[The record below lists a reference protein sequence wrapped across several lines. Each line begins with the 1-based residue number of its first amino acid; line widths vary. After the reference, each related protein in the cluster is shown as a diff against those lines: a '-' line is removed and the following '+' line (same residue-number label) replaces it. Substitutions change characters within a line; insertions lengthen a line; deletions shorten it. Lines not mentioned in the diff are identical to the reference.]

1 MIIELAK
8 RFAKQGY
15 YVFPTFLNR
24 SGQMM
29 KPYGWA
35 LNIVSDETKKV
46 KAIPAS
52 NLEMDIDQWES
63 KLQEHYKREIESFG
77 ILGRECFIFDL
88 DNKNGKSGTLNFE
101 ALRKDFG
108 IPKCNLI
115 VRTKSG
121 GFHLYFKKPEKLK
134 HAHVKSLAS
143 IIVRGT
149 KYDGVDIRGDGGFV
163 QGPTKIGE
171 WTPGSYTIVKGTPED
186 ELSEIPE
193 ELLIHFLGSTIASND
208 ADSLIV
214 TGINMAKPN
223 DTLSIL
229 RRGELPEIVEDGNR
243 NEAFFVF
250 ITALK
255 SKGLDRATAKI
266 LCEQLALR
274 CENRDTLSQSVDID
288 MMLDRTFEAANSN
301 PYSIGLDLVARGLS
315 MITGSGKPKYI
326 LLNDNPYML
335 SKEPHDL
342 SAMKEILSRYADY
355 VIGPDGK
362 QKLINPMDVAIR
374 KIPQSQQ
381 ADTLGFKASDEVI
394 FRMSD
399 DNGTRFL
406 NTYQAPYIPSM
417 PPKSDAFKEF
427 KVLMTRIFGPEGSDA
442 YNIGMD
448 YVAWY
453 FQYPDIKPII
463 SLYLISE
470 NRGVGKSL
478 FLNLLTRLFGVNK
491 LGDRQ
496 ARVRNLTDLTKR
508 FFNPTGCLLN
518 IVDEVQFSIH
528 KGTRQETSDF
538 WRVLKNLITAETIE
552 VEIKNGG
559 SFNVLNSAGL
569 ILAGNKGSR
578 FPIEEYD
585 RRLWIIDNE
594 APILQR
600 GVCDS
605 LFNII
610 SSRSGSQFQQE
621 RVDAINNIRW
631 HMRNHNILTDLN
643 NVRAPMTAI
652 KEQMYRATMTDEEEW
667 LLDYFADT
675 SNLMA
680 QMPVIS
686 KSAFM
691 FLMESSEEVPDER
704 WREKA
709 AHIFREAIRRG
720 QIKPITYPS
729 GQPRKYTDA
738 PKVSLTGEISI
749 TGKQETLY
757 ITRDYE
763 SMKHKSAEEYL
774 KIYQIN
780 LTSIARWKTERLNKK
795 KSLNLSDLTDLKV
808 IENE

>member
-24 SGQMM
+24 SEQMM

-35 LNIVSDETKKV
+35 LNIVSDETKKA
-46 KAIPAS
+46 KAIPATK
-52 NLEMDIDQWES
+52 LEMDIDQWES
-63 KLQEHYKREIESFG
+63 KLKEHYNREIASYG
-77 ILGRECFIFDL
+77 ILGRDCFIFDL
-88 DNKNGKSGTLNFE
+88 DDKNGKSGTLSFE
-101 ALRKDFG
+101 DLRKNYK

-134 HAHVKSLAS
+134 NAHVKSLAS
-143 IIVRGT
+143 VLVQGV
-149 KYDGVDIRGDGGFV
+149 KYDGVDVRGDGGFV
-163 QGPTKIGE
+163 QGPTRIGE
-171 WTPGSYTIVKGTPED
+171 WIPGTYTLIQGTPED

-193 ELLIHFLGSTIASND
+193 DLLIHFLGASLSGDTDALIAS
-208 ADSLIV
+208 
-214 TGINMAKPN
+214 GINMAKPN

-229 RRGELPEIVEDGNR
+229 RRGELPEFVEDGNR
-243 NEAFFVF
+243 NEAFYVF
-250 ITALK
+250 INALK
-255 SKGLDRATAKI
+255 FKGIDRATAKI
-266 LCEQLALR
+266 MCEQLALR
-274 CENRDTLSQSVDID
+274 CQSKETLSQSVDIE
-288 MMLDRTFEAANSN
+288 MMLDRTYEAANTN
-301 PYSIGLDLVARGLS
+301 PFNIGLDLVTRGLC
-315 MITGSGKPKYI
+315 MLTGSGKPKYI
-326 LLNDNPYML
+326 MLNDNPYML

-355 VIGPDGK
+355 ATGPDGK
-362 QKLINPMDVAIR
+362 QKLVNPMDVAIR
-374 KIPQSQQ
+374 KIPQNQQ

-406 NTYQAPYIPSM
+406 NTYQAPFIPSM
-417 PPKSDAFKEF
+417 PPKSNAFKEF

-453 FQYPDIKPII
+453 FQYPSIKPII

-478 FLNLLTRLFGVNK
+478 FLNLLTRLMGVNK
-491 LGDRQ
+491 TGERQ

-518 IVDEVQFSIH
+518 IVDEVQFSVH

-552 VEIKNGG
+552 IEIKNGG
-559 SFNVLNSAGL
+559 SFNVLNTAGL

-585 RRLWIIDNE
+585 RRLWIIDNDS
-594 APILQR
+594 PILQK

-610 SSRSGSQFQQE
+610 SNNSTLSSQQE

-667 LLDYFADT
+667 MIDFFADET
-675 SNLMA
+675 NLMA
-680 QMPVIS
+680 KMPIIS
-686 KSAFM
+686 KSSFM
-691 FLMESSEEVPDER
+691 FLMENSEEVPNER
-704 WREKA
+704 WRENA
-709 AHIFREAIRRG
+709 AHMLRESVRRG
-720 QIKPITYPS
+720 QLKPITYPS
-729 GQPRKYTDA
+729 GQPMRFTDA
-738 PKVSLTGEISI
+738 PRVSMTGEILEP
-749 TGKQETLY
+749 GKTETLY
-757 ITRDYE
+757 ITKDYE
-763 SMKHKSAEEYL
+763 SMKYKSREEYL
-774 KIYQIN
+774 RLYKIN
-780 LTSIARWKTERLNKK
+780 LTSIAQWKTDRLNKK
-795 KSLNLSDLTDLKV
+795 RTVNLSDLSDLQV
-808 IENE
+808 VN